1 MGGEQDKAEGT
12 LDYIKG
18 KVKEK
23 AGQLTGN
30 EDTEAEGKADQVK
43 GKAEQAKGNVKEAG
57 EKVKE
62 SINKAF
68 D

>member
-1 MGGEQDKAEGT
+1 MGGEQDKAEGAW
-12 LDYIKG
+12 DNAKG

-23 AGQLTGN
+23 VAEVTGD
-30 EDTEAEGKADQVK
+30 ESTEAEGKTDQVK
-43 GKAEQAKGNVKEAG
+43 GKVEGAKGDVKEAG
-57 EKVKE
+57 EKVKD

>member
-1 MGGEQDKAEGT
+1 MGGEQDKAEGAW
-12 LDYIKG
+12 DNAKG

-23 AGQLTGN
+23 VGEVTGD
-30 EDTEAEGKADQVK
+30 ESTEAEGKTDQVK
-43 GKAEQAKGNVKEAG
+43 GKIEGAKGDVKEAG
-57 EKVKE
+57 EKVKD

>member
-1 MGGEQDKAEGT
+1 MGGEQDKAEGAW
-12 LDYIKG
+12 DNAKG

-23 AGQLTGN
+23 VGEVTGD
-30 EDTEAEGKADQVK
+30 ESTEAEGKTDQVK
-43 GKAEQAKGNVKEAG
+43 GKMEGAKGDVKEAG
-57 EKVKE
+57 EKVKD

>member
-1 MGGEQDKAEGT
+1 MGGEQDKAEGAW
-12 LDYIKG
+12 DNAKG

-23 AGQLTGN
+23 VGDVTGD
-30 EDTEAEGKADQVK
+30 ESTEAEGKTDQVK
-43 GKAEQAKGNVKEAG
+43 GKIEGAKGDVKEAG
-57 EKVKE
+57 EKVKD

>member
-1 MGGEQDKAEGT
+1 MGGEQDKAEGAW
-12 LDYIKG
+12 DNAKG

-23 AGQLTGN
+23 VGELTDDEN
-30 EDTEAEGKADQVK
+30 TEAEGKKDQIK
-43 GKAEQAKGNVKEAG
+43 GKVEGAKGDLKEAG
-57 EKVKE
+57 EKVKD

>member
-1 MGGEQDKAEGT
+1 MADWDQVEGT
-12 LDYIKG
+12 
-18 KVKEK
+18 VKEK
-23 AGQLTGN
+23 AGELTGD
-30 EDTEAEGKADQVK
+30 ESTEAEGQADQVK
-43 GKAEQAKGNVKEAG
+43 GKVEGAKGDVKEAG